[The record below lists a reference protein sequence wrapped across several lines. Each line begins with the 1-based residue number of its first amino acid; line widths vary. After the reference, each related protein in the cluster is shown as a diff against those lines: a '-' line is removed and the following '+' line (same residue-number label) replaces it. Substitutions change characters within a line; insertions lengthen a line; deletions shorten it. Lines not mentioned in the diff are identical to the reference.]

1 MDCKDLESLVTPY
14 VDGEVTP
21 EQCAAIEA
29 HLSACPECR
38 RCADAESG
46 ARAIVKRCRGALRAS
61 APPSLHAKCRK
72 LAAEHA
78 GDAEVLTPA
87 AADRHTREQV
97 VHHAQEQVAASQG
110 LPFTSASSSDPRVP
124 EPAAARAAVYA
135 GARQAR
141 GVVGPTAAP
150 RSDWRWWAPVSLAA
164 TLLLAI
170 AGVLVFGLV
179 SGRGTAL
186 AAQLAEDHLRC
197 LRAVS
202 RRVPADPA
210 QMEERWRKN
219 RGWFVK
225 VPSSSP
231 TDDIQFIALRRCF
244 HGDRQELAHALYRH
258 KGRIVSLFIFPDD
271 DGRRRANLE
280 IMGQRELIWSQGGR
294 SYAIVADG
302 DAADVHALKEF
313 FARKL

>member
-1 MDCKDLESLVTPY
+1 VDCKDLESLVTPY

-21 EQCAAIEA
+21 QQCAAIEA
-29 HLSACPECR
+29 HLSECPDCR
-38 RCADAESG
+38 KCAEAESG
-46 ARAIVKRCRGALRAS
+46 ARAVVRRCRGSLRAP
-61 APPSLHAKCRK
+61 APASLHAKCRK
-72 LAAEHA
+72 LAAQHA
-78 GDAEVLTPA
+78 DPA
-87 AADRHTREQV
+87 YHGQDQHDG
-97 VHHAQEQVAASQG
+97 QEQVAASQG
-110 LPFTSASSSDPRVP
+110 LPFASSGFPSP
-124 EPAAARAAVYA
+124 
-135 GARQAR
+135 
-141 GVVGPTAAP
+141 GVTVAP

-164 TLLLAI
+164 TLMLAI

-202 RRVPADPA
+202 RRAPGDSMEMAD
-210 QMEERWRKN
+210 RWKKN

-225 VPSSSP
+225 VPASSP
-231 TDDIQFIALRRCF
+231 ADDMQFIALRRCL
-244 HGDRQELAHALYRH
+244 GDRQEVAHALYRH

-271 DGRRRANLE
+271 DSRRRANLE

-302 DAADVHALKEF
+302 AAADVHALKAF
-313 FARKL
+313 FSRKI

>member
-1 MDCKDLESLVTPY
+1 VDCKDLESLVTPY

-21 EQCAAIEA
+21 AQCAAIEA
-29 HLSACPECR
+29 HLSECPECR
-38 RCADAESG
+38 KCAEAESG
-46 ARAIVKRCRGALRAS
+46 ARAVVRRCRDTLRAP
-61 APPSLHAKCRK
+61 APASLHAKCRK
-72 LAAEHA
+72 LAADHA
-78 GDAEVLTPA
+78 QHGHA
-87 AADRHTREQV
+87 
-97 VHHAQEQVAASQG
+97 HHGQEQVAASQG
-110 LPFTSASSSDPRVP
+110 LPFASSQFPSSQSAQLP
-124 EPAAARAAVYA
+124 
-135 GARQAR
+135 
-141 GVVGPTAAP
+141 AP
-150 RSDWRWWAPVSLAA
+150 RADWRWWAPVSLAA
-164 TLLLAI
+164 TLMLAV

-202 RRVPADPA
+202 RRAPADSIE
-210 QMEERWRKN
+210 MSKRWQQN

-225 VPSSSP
+225 VPASSQK
-231 TDDIQFIALRRCF
+231 DDMEFIALRRCF

-280 IMGQRELIWSQGGR
+280 IMGQREVIWSQGGR

-302 DAADVHALKEF
+302 DAADVYALKEF
-313 FARKL
+313 FSRKL

>member
-1 MDCKDLESLVTPY
+1 MAVDCKDLESLVTPY

-29 HLSACPECR
+29 HLAACPDCR
-38 RCADAESG
+38 RAAEAESG
-46 ARAIVKRCRGALRAS
+46 ARAVVRRCRGSLRAP
-61 APPSLHAKCRK
+61 APASLHARCRK
-72 LAAEHA
+72 LAADHA
-78 GDAEVLTPA
+78 GSVEYQT
-87 AADRHTREQV
+87 
-97 VHHAQEQVAASQG
+97 QEQVAASQG
-110 LPFTSASSSDPRVP
+110 LPLPISPELAS
-124 EPAAARAAVYA
+124 
-135 GARQAR
+135 R
-141 GVVGPTAAP
+141 GMTAAAP

-164 TLLLAI
+164 TLMLAF

-202 RRVPADPA
+202 RRVAADPA
-210 QMEERWRKN
+210 QMADRWQKS

-225 VPSSSP
+225 VPPSSQS
-231 TDDIQFIALRRCF
+231 DDMEFIALRRCF
-244 HGDRQELAHALYRH
+244 HGNRQELAHALYRH
-258 KGRIVSLFIFPDD
+258 RGRIVSLFIFPDD
-271 DGRRRANLE
+271 SARRANLE

-302 DAADVHALKEF
+302 DAADVHALKAYF
-313 FARKL
+313 SRKL

>member
-1 MDCKDLESLVTPY
+1 VAVDCKDLESLVTPY

-21 EQCAAIEA
+21 AQCAAIEA
-29 HLSACPECR
+29 HLAECPECQ
-38 RCADAESG
+38 RCADAESKG
-46 ARAIVKRCRGALRAS
+46 RAVVRRCRDTLRAP
-61 APPSLHAKCRK
+61 APASLHAKCRK

-78 GDAEVLTPA
+78 GPS
-87 AADRHTREQV
+87 AD
-97 VHHAQEQVAASQG
+97 HHAQEQVAASQG
-110 LPFTSASSSDPRVP
+110 LPSHGAQPFASSEFRPSGVT
-124 EPAAARAAVYA
+124 VA
-135 GARQAR
+135 G
-141 GVVGPTAAP
+141 AP

-164 TLLLAI
+164 TLMLAI

-202 RRVPADPA
+202 RRAPADPT
-210 QMEERWRKN
+210 QMSERWHKSS
-219 RGWFVK
+219 GWFVK
-225 VPSSSP
+225 VPASSQR
-231 TDDIQFIALRRCF
+231 DDMEFIALRRCF
-244 HGDRQELAHALYRH
+244 HGDRKELAHALYRH

-271 DGRRRANLE
+271 DSSRRANLE

-302 DAADVHALKEF
+302 DAADVHALKAF
-313 FARKL
+313 FSRTL

>member
-21 EQCAAIEA
+21 QQCAAIEA
-29 HLSACPECR
+29 HLAACPDCR
-38 RCADAESG
+38 KCAEAESG
-46 ARAIVKRCRGALRAS
+46 ARAVVRRCRGSLRAP

-78 GDAEVLTPA
+78 GAE
-87 AADRHTREQV
+87 RHG
-97 VHHAQEQVAASQG
+97 QEQVAASQG
-110 LPFTSASSSDPRVP
+110 LPFAPSGFSSP
-124 EPAAARAAVYA
+124 
-135 GARQAR
+135 
-141 GVVGPTAAP
+141 GVTAAP

-164 TLLLAI
+164 TLMLAI

-202 RRVPADPA
+202 RRVPADPKD
-210 QMEERWRKN
+210 MEGRWQKS

-225 VPSSSP
+225 VPASSQA
-231 TDDIQFIALRRCF
+231 DDMQFIALRRCF

-258 KGRIVSLFIFPDD
+258 KGRIVSLFIFPDSD
-271 DGRRRANLE
+271 SPGRVNLE

-294 SYAIVADG
+294 SYAVVADG
-302 DAADVHALKEF
+302 AAADVYALKAF
-313 FARKL
+313 FSRKL

>member
-1 MDCKDLESLVTPY
+1 VDCKDLESLVTPY

-21 EQCAAIEA
+21 AQCAAIEA
-29 HLSACPECR
+29 HLSECPDCR
-38 RCADAESG
+38 KCAEAESG
-46 ARAIVKRCRGALRAS
+46 ARAVVRRCRGSLRAP

-78 GDAEVLTPA
+78 GPD
-87 AADRHTREQV
+87 
-97 VHHAQEQVAASQG
+97 HHGQEQVAASQG
-110 LPFTSASSSDPRVP
+110 LPFASSGFPSP
-124 EPAAARAAVYA
+124 
-135 GARQAR
+135 
-141 GVVGPTAAP
+141 GVTVAP

-164 TLLLAI
+164 TLMLAI

-202 RRVPADPA
+202 RRAPADPA
-210 QMEERWRKN
+210 QMAERWRKS

-225 VPSSSP
+225 VPGSSQA
-231 TDDIQFIALRRCF
+231 DDMEFIALRRCF

-271 DGRRRANLE
+271 DGQRRANLE

-294 SYAIVADG
+294 SYAVVADG
-302 DAADVHALKEF
+302 AAADVYALKAF

>member
-21 EQCAAIEA
+21 DQCAAIEA

-38 RCADAESG
+38 KCAEAESG
-46 ARAIVKRCRGALRAS
+46 ARAIVRRCRGSLRAP
-61 APPSLHAKCRK
+61 APASLHAKCRK

-78 GDAEVLTPA
+78 GASMPA
-87 AADRHTREQV
+87 VASAPPSDLHT
-97 VHHAQEQVAASQG
+97 HHAHEQIAASQG
-110 LPFTSASSSDPRVP
+110 LPFASSGFPSPNVTV
-124 EPAAARAAVYA
+124 AA
-135 GARQAR
+135 
-141 GVVGPTAAP
+141 PP

-164 TLLLAI
+164 TLMLAV

-179 SGRGTAL
+179 SGRGNVL

-197 LRAVS
+197 MRAVS
-202 RRVPADPA
+202 RRGPADSLQLA
-210 QMEERWRKN
+210 DRWQKN

-225 VPSSSP
+225 VPGSSQK
-231 TDDIQFIALRRCF
+231 DDMEFVALRRCF

-271 DGRRRANLE
+271 DSRRRTNLE

-294 SYAIVADG
+294 SYAIVADS
-302 DAADVHALKEF
+302 DAADVSTLKEF
-313 FARKL
+313 FSRKL

>member
-1 MDCKDLESLVTPY
+1 VDCKDLESLVTPY

-38 RCADAESG
+38 RCAEAESG
-46 ARAIVKRCRGALRAS
+46 ARAIVRRCRGSLRAP
-61 APPSLHAKCRK
+61 APPSLHARCRK
-72 LAAEHA
+72 LAAEH
-78 GDAEVLTPA
+78 TPS
-87 AADRHTREQV
+87 HGQTG
-97 VHHAQEQVAASQG
+97 HHAQHGQEQVAASQG
-110 LPFTSASSSDPRVP
+110 LPFGSSSAPSRQASSH
-124 EPAAARAAVYA
+124 
-135 GARQAR
+135 Q
-141 GVVGPTAAP
+141 GPSPQVSAP

-164 TLLLAI
+164 TLMLAI

-202 RRVPADPA
+202 RRGPANSVELA
-210 QMEERWRKN
+210 GRWEKS
-219 RGWFVK
+219 RGWFVT
-225 VPSSSP
+225 VPPSSQA
-231 TDDIQFIALRRCF
+231 DDMEFIALRRCF

-271 DGRRRANLE
+271 DSRRSANLE

-294 SYAIVADG
+294 SYAVVADG
-302 DAADVHALKEF
+302 DAADVHALKAF
-313 FARKL
+313 FSRKL

>member
-1 MDCKDLESLVTPY
+1 MAVDCRDLESLVTPY

-29 HLSACPECR
+29 HLSTCPECR
-38 RCADAESG
+38 KCAEAESG
-46 ARAIVKRCRGALRAS
+46 ARAVIKRCRGALRAP

-78 GDAEVLTPA
+78 GASAPLA
-87 AADRHTREQV
+87 ASAAD
-97 VHHAQEQVAASQG
+97 HHAQEQVAASQG
-110 LPFTSASSSDPRVP
+110 LPFASSGLPSP
-124 EPAAARAAVYA
+124 ELA
-135 GARQAR
+135 AR
-141 GVVGPTAAP
+141 GVVDASAAGVVRGAAATAVAP

-164 TLLLAI
+164 TLMLAI
-170 AGVLVFGLV
+170 AGALVFGLV

-197 LRAVS
+197 LRAVVM
-202 RRVPADPA
+202 RPPADSA
-210 QMEERWRKN
+210 EMEKRWEKN
-219 RGWFVK
+219 RGWYVK
-225 VPSSSP
+225 VPPSSSA
-231 TDDIQFIALRRCF
+231 DDMQFIALRRCF

-271 DGRRRANLE
+271 GARRANLE

-302 DAADVHALKEF
+302 DAADVYALKAF
-313 FARKL
+313 FSRRL

>member
-21 EQCAAIEA
+21 QQCAAIEA
-29 HLSACPECR
+29 HLSECPECR
-38 RCADAESG
+38 QCAEAESG
-46 ARAIVKRCRGALRAS
+46 ARKVVRRCRDSLRAS
-61 APPSLHAKCRK
+61 APAAPPALHAKCRK

-78 GDAEVLTPA
+78 APDLLHGQ
-87 AADRHTREQV
+87 EQ
-97 VHHAQEQVAASQG
+97 HHGQEQVAASQG
-110 LPFTSASSSDPRVP
+110 LPFVTSAPPFRGT
-124 EPAAARAAVYA
+124 PA
-135 GARQAR
+135 
-141 GVVGPTAAP
+141 GVTTAQ

-164 TLLLAI
+164 TLMLAI

-197 LRAVS
+197 MRAVS
-202 RRVPADPA
+202 RRVPADPGT
-210 QMEERWRKN
+210 MEERWKTN

-225 VPSSSP
+225 VPVSSQA
-231 TDDIQFIALRRCF
+231 DDMQFIALRRCF

-271 DGRRRANLE
+271 DSRRHTNLE

-294 SYAIVADG
+294 SYAVVADG
-302 DAADVHALKEF
+302 DAADVDKLKAF

>member
-1 MDCKDLESLVTPY
+1 VDCKDLESLVTPY

-21 EQCAAIEA
+21 QQCAAIEA
-29 HLSACPECR
+29 HLSECPDCR
-38 RCADAESG
+38 KCAEAESG
-46 ARAIVKRCRGALRAS
+46 ARAVVRRCRDSLRAP
-61 APPSLHAKCRK
+61 APASLHAKCRK

-78 GDAEVLTPA
+78 GPD
-87 AADRHTREQV
+87 HHEQ
-97 VHHAQEQVAASQG
+97 HHGQEQVAASQG
-110 LPFTSASSSDPRVP
+110 LPSHAGPPFASSGLPSP
-124 EPAAARAAVYA
+124 
-135 GARQAR
+135 
-141 GVVGPTAAP
+141 GVIVAP
-150 RSDWRWWAPVSLAA
+150 RSDWRWWAPVSMAA
-164 TLLLAI
+164 TLMLAI

-202 RRVPADPA
+202 RRAPADSV
-210 QMEERWRKN
+210 QMSERWQKN

-225 VPSSSP
+225 VPASSP
-231 TDDIQFIALRRCF
+231 GDDMEFIALRRCF

-258 KGRIVSLFIFPDD
+258 RGRIVSLFIFPDD
-271 DGRRRANLE
+271 DSRRHANLE

-302 DAADVHALKEF
+302 AAADVYALKAF
-313 FARKL
+313 FSRKL

>member
-1 MDCKDLESLVTPY
+1 VDCKDLEALVTPY

-21 EQCAAIEA
+21 DQCAAIEA
-29 HLSACPECR
+29 HLSACPDCR

-46 ARAIVKRCRGALRAS
+46 ARAVVRRCRGSLRAP

-72 LAAEHA
+72 LASEHTEHA
-78 GDAEVLTPA
+78 G
-87 AADRHTREQV
+87 HT
-97 VHHAQEQVAASQG
+97 QEQVAASQG
-110 LPFTSASSSDPRVP
+110 LPFTSSQFPSPS
-124 EPAAARAAVYA
+124 
-135 GARQAR
+135 R
-141 GVVGPTAAP
+141 GTLAPP

-164 TLLLAI
+164 TLMLAV

-202 RRVPADPA
+202 RRVPADPVE
-210 QMEERWRKN
+210 MTRRWQKS

-225 VPSSSP
+225 VPSSSQK
-231 TDDIQFIALRRCF
+231 DDMQFIALRRCF

-271 DGRRRANLE
+271 DSRRRANLE

-294 SYAIVADG
+294 SYAVVADG

-313 FARKL
+313 FSRKL

>member
-1 MDCKDLESLVTPY
+1 MAVDCKDLESLVTPY

-21 EQCAAIEA
+21 AQCAAIEA
-29 HLSACPECR
+29 HLAECPDCR
-38 RCADAESG
+38 RSAEAESG
-46 ARAIVKRCRGALRAS
+46 ARAVVRRCRDTLRAP
-61 APPSLHAKCRK
+61 APPSLRAKCRK

-78 GDAEVLTPA
+78 GASALAPS
-87 AADRHTREQV
+87 AADHDA
-97 VHHAQEQVAASQG
+97 HHAQEQVAASQG
-110 LPFTSASSSDPRVP
+110 LPFASSPSPSSTVTP
-124 EPAAARAAVYA
+124 SSTVNTARAAAWSGVS
-135 GARQAR
+135 R
-141 GVVGPTAAP
+141 G
-150 RSDWRWWAPVSLAA
+150 SDWRWWAPVSLAA
-164 TLLLAI
+164 TLMLAV

-202 RRVPADPA
+202 RRAPADPA
-210 QMEERWRKN
+210 QMAERWQKS

-225 VPSSSP
+225 VPGSSRK
-231 TDDIQFIALRRCF
+231 DDMEFIALRRCF

-271 DGRRRANLE
+271 DSGRRANLE

-294 SYAIVADG
+294 NYAVVADG
-302 DAADVHALKEF
+302 DAADVHVLKAF
-313 FARKL
+313 FSREL

>member
-21 EQCAAIEA
+21 AQCAAIEA
-29 HLSACPECR
+29 HLAECPECQ
-38 RCADAESG
+38 RCADAESKG
-46 ARAIVKRCRGALRAS
+46 RAVVRRCRDTLRAP
-61 APPSLHAKCRK
+61 APASLHAKCRK
-72 LAAEHA
+72 LAAEHSGA
-78 GDAEVLTPA
+78 SAPLGSS
-87 AADRHTREQV
+87 ADHD
-97 VHHAQEQVAASQG
+97 AQEQVAASQG
-110 LPFTSASSSDPRVP
+110 LPSHGGLPFDSSEFRPSGVP
-124 EPAAARAAVYA
+124 SGVTVA
-135 GARQAR
+135 GAA
-141 GVVGPTAAP
+141 

-164 TLLLAI
+164 TLMLAI

-202 RRVPADPA
+202 RRAPADSE
-210 QMEERWRKN
+210 QMAKRWQTN

-225 VPSSSP
+225 VPASSQR
-231 TDDIQFIALRRCF
+231 DDMEFIALRRCF

-271 DGRRRANLE
+271 DRRRRANLE

-302 DAADVHALKEF
+302 DAADVYALKAF
-313 FARKL
+313 FSRTL